1 MPRRSVEGALLGA
14 LQELGNV
21 LGAERVMNAAS
32 SVLQTAAQTK
42 ATVDGNVAAVL
53 GLAGLPS
60 RSDIEALRRQLDV
73 VQATLAN
80 LSRKLDRLAEEVA
93 HKELSQPTSSRAH
106 AAPSRAHPASSRAH
120 PVASRPRPAPTRRRR
135 PS

>member
-1 MPRRSVEGALLGA
+1 MPRRSVEGALFGA

-21 LGAERVMNAAS
+21 LGAERVMNVAG
-32 SVLQTAAQTK
+32 SVLQTAAQTR

-60 RSDIEALRRQLDV
+60 RNDVEALRRQLDV

-80 LSRKLDRLAEEVA
+80 LSRKLDRLADEIA
-93 HKELSQPTSSRAH
+93 QKEPARPT
-106 AAPSRAHPASSRAH
+106 PS
-120 PVASRPRPAPTRRRR
+120 RRRR
-135 PS
+135 PA